1 MSKSLFPV
9 IETPEIQAV
18 QQYDRTYR
26 ESYQWDYQTGDF
38 MRDGA
43 KRIPKCDGA
52 EAYKTWCM
60 KAVMTER
67 KTCLAYPDTVGAEI
81 NAAFQKPSRKAQES
95 AIERTIRETSGQ
107 SLSRILRLPG
117 RAILFRL
124 PLLLKALIRTV
135 FGWRCKQCRNVQSL

>member
-95 AIERTIRETSGQ
+95 AIERTIRETLMANPRTESVQDFAFTWQ
-107 SLSRILRLPG
+107 SDIVQVAFTIKSINQDS
-117 RAILFRL
+117 FRME
-124 PLLLKALIRTV
+124 V
-135 FGWRCKQCRNVQSL
+135 